1 MYDKSYSEEIVKII
15 SNQGV
20 TNNFLSTKVKSGD
33 YVFVKIDSIIEDL
46 DKKKIEDDNFMDYL
60 ENTQSESD
68 YNSLY
73 ISKYN
78 NFDVEINTDFLNQ

>member
-1 MYDKSYSEEIVKII
+1 M
-15 SNQGV
+15 
-20 TNNFLSTKVKSGD
+20 KSGD
-33 YVFVKIDSIIEDL
+33 YVFVKVDSIIEDI
-46 DKKKIEDDNFMDYL
+46 DKKKIEEDNFMDYL

-78 NFDVEINTDFLNQ
+78 NFDIDINTNFLNQ